1 MKKISAIILSIIT
14 ALSFFGCGQ
23 KTNNTDNISS
33 GVTVTDSNGNSVSL
47 NKDARVVACYG
58 SFAECWLLS
67 GGNLVGVTQDAIDE
81 GRVPEEQGLSV
92 VGTVKS
98 IDLEKLVALEP
109 DYVILS
115 ADLTVHNEL
124 KTNLDSLGI
133 PYGYFRVDTFE
144 DYKVMM
150 EQFCLVNER
159 DDLFEENVVKVGE
172 RIDEVLA
179 KIPGESDKTVL
190 LVRAFSTGIKA
201 KTDDNLAGQILKE
214 YSMIN
219 IADKT
224 PSILEDLSVEQIIKE
239 DPDYIFVLTMGS
251 EDGAKAY
258 LKNNIENNPAWGEI
272 SAVKSGNYVVL
283 PKELFHYKPN
293 NRWDESYEYLAKIIY
308 PEIFS

>member
-1 MKKISAIILSIIT
+1 MKKISAIILSIIIS
-14 ALSFFGCGQ
+14 LSFFSCGQ
-23 KTNNTDNISS
+23 EKTNTDNISS
-33 GVTVTDSNGNSVSL
+33 GVTVTDSNGNRVSL

-67 GGNLVGVTQDAIDE
+67 GGKLVGVTQDAIDE
-81 GRVPEEQGLSV
+81 GRMPESQELSV

-144 DYKVMM
+144 DYRAIM

-159 DDLFEENVVKVGE
+159 DDLFEENVAKVGE
-172 RIDEVLA
+172 RIDEILA
-179 KIPGESDKTVL
+179 KIPDESEKTVL

-224 PSILEDLSVEQIIKE
+224 PSILEELSVEQIIKE
-239 DPDYIFVLTMGS
+239 NPDYIFVLTMGS
-251 EDGAKAY
+251 EEGAKAY
-258 LKNNIENNPAWGEI
+258 LKNNIESNSAWSEI
-272 SAVKSGNYVVL
+272 SAVKNGNYVVL
-283 PKELFHYKPN
+283 PKDLFHYKPN

-308 PEIFS
+308 PKIFS

>member
-1 MKKISAIILSIIT
+1 MKKALIVLICVTT
-14 ALSFFGCGQ
+14 ALSLFGCTKEPQ
-23 KTNNTDNISS
+23 TPDNPIGSFS
-33 GVTVTDSNGNSVSL
+33 VTDANGTSVSL
-47 NKDARVVACYG
+47 DKNARVVACYG

-67 GGNLVGVTQDAIDE
+67 GGKLAGVTQDAIDE
-81 GRVPEEQGLSV
+81 GRITETQGISV

-115 ADLTVHNEL
+115 ADLTAHIGI
-124 KTNLDSLGI
+124 KSNLDSLGI

-144 DYKVMM
+144 DYRAMM
-150 EQFCLVNER
+150 EQFCNVNER
-159 DDLFEENVVKVGE
+159 EDLFEENVVKVGE
-172 RIDEVLA
+172 RIDEILSE
-179 KIPGESDKTVL
+179 IPDESGKTVL

-239 DPDYIFVLTMGS
+239 DPDYIFVTTMGG
-251 EDGAKAY
+251 EEEAIAY
-258 LKNNIENNPAWGEI
+258 MKNNIESNPAWSEL

-283 PKELFHYKPN
+283 PKDLFHYKPN

-308 PEIFS
+308 PEIFG

>member
-1 MKKISAIILSIIT
+1 MKKTLIILICIIT
-14 ALSFFGCGQ
+14 ALSFFGCSQ
-23 KTNNTDNISS
+23 EPQTPDDPIESAS
-33 GVTVTDSNGNSVSL
+33 VTDVNGTGVSL
-47 NKDARVVACYG
+47 DKNARVVACYG

-81 GRVPEEQGLSV
+81 GRITETQGISV

-98 IDLEKLVALEP
+98 IDLEKLVELEP

-115 ADLTVHNEL
+115 ADLTAHTGI
-124 KTNLDSLGI
+124 KSTLDSLGI

-144 DYKVMM
+144 DYRAMM
-150 EQFCLVNER
+150 EQFCNVNER
-159 DDLFEENVVKVGE
+159 EDLFEENVVKVGE
-172 RIDEVLA
+172 RIDEILSE
-179 KIPGESDKTVL
+179 IPDESVKTVL

-239 DPDYIFVLTMGS
+239 DPDYIFVTTMGS
-251 EDGAKAY
+251 EEEAIAY
-258 LKNNIENNPAWGEI
+258 LKNNIESNPAWSEL

-283 PKELFHYKPN
+283 PKDLFHYKPN
-293 NRWDESYEYLAKIIY
+293 NRWDESYEHLAKIIY
-308 PEIFS
+308 PEIFG

>member
-1 MKKISAIILSIIT
+1 MKKTLVILICIIT
-14 ALSFFGCGQ
+14 ALSFFGCSQ
-23 KTNNTDNISS
+23 EPQTPDNPIESAS
-33 GVTVTDSNGNSVSL
+33 VTDVNGTVVSL
-47 NKDARVVACYG
+47 DKNARVVACYG

-81 GRVPEEQGLSV
+81 GRITETQGISV

-98 IDLEKLVALEP
+98 IDLEKLVELEP

-115 ADLTVHNEL
+115 ADLTAHTGI
-124 KTNLDSLGI
+124 KPTLDSLGI

-144 DYKVMM
+144 DYRAMM
-150 EQFCLVNER
+150 EQFCNVNER
-159 DDLFEENVVKVGE
+159 EDLFEENVVKVGE
-172 RIDEVLA
+172 RIDEILSE
-179 KIPGESDKTVL
+179 IPDESGKTVL

-239 DPDYIFVLTMGS
+239 DPDYIFVTTMGS
-251 EDGAKAY
+251 EEEAIAY
-258 LKNNIENNPAWGEI
+258 LKNNIESNPAWSEL
-272 SAVKSGNYVVL
+272 SAVKNGNYVLL
-283 PKELFHYKPN
+283 PKDLFHYKPN
-293 NRWDESYEYLAKIIY
+293 NRWDESYEHLAKIIY
-308 PEIFS
+308 PEIFG